1 MGVHLVGAG
10 RKRDENWGKSTRGW
24 AARAAGQAIDMLR
37 ETLLPTR
44 TENWPLASWYSRC
57 WPLLFLAAAAC
68 TIECGYLDKS
78 ARNYKTPWMPTMS
91 MSTNWGSRMVR
102 FVVLASFK
110 CNLGTLS
117 QEASCWIMHEF
128 WVKSAPNEL
137 RYAQKPKRQAKKRA
151 PKYIFYIYI
160 KIHILQYSICMYVCV
175 WPNKWKIN
183 PKAKAKEG
191 SQIAT
196 VRWTAMLKRK
206 LLN

>member
-1 MGVHLVGAG
+1 
-10 RKRDENWGKSTRGW
+10 
-24 AARAAGQAIDMLR
+24 
-37 ETLLPTR
+37 
-44 TENWPLASWYSRC
+44 
-57 WPLLFLAAAAC
+57 
-68 TIECGYLDKS
+68 
-78 ARNYKTPWMPTMS
+78 
-91 MSTNWGSRMVR
+91 
-102 FVVLASFK
+102 
-110 CNLGTLS
+110 
-117 QEASCWIMHEF
+117 MHEF

-196 VRWTAMLKRK
+196 VRRTAMLKRK